1 MSSNMPYESV
11 DFRYLLLEY
20 YKKLGLSESE
30 VSVILMI
37 NHLLNQKNEWIT
49 PDMLSVKMTFKSAE
63 LDKIMTSLLGR
74 KFLEYVE
81 ILDGPSPKWVTSL
94 EPLSKALWQQFSLD
108 VTRNNQNRLSATR
121 EKTLSE
127 LYAYF
132 EKRWSRPLSPL
143 DKDMLNAFLD
153 DGYRA
158 EQIRLALEEAHNDGK
173 KTMKSVGKRLRMQRA
188 GEDIGKEGIT
198 AVSEIWDKDI
208 EETIE
213 IARTK
218 WIDDVEN

>member
-81 ILDGPSPKWVTSL
+81 ILDGPSPTWVT
-94 EPLSKALWQQFSLD
+94 
-108 VTRNNQNRLSATR
+108 
-121 EKTLSE
+121 
-127 LYAYF
+127 
-132 EKRWSRPLSPL
+132 
-143 DKDMLNAFLD
+143 
-153 DGYRA
+153 
-158 EQIRLALEEAHNDGK
+158 
-173 KTMKSVGKRLRMQRA
+173 
-188 GEDIGKEGIT
+188 
-198 AVSEIWDKDI
+198 
-208 EETIE
+208 
-213 IARTK
+213 
-218 WIDDVEN
+218 